1 MRTTIKDIAAATGL
15 SVTTVSL
22 VLNHKPSG
30 ISSATRERVLKAAK
44 EMDYRPNQLAVGLIK
59 RRTNTIGLLVPD
71 IRNMFYSA
79 IAKEAEHACRKKGWT
94 VMLCNTGDQHK
105 RELEYIR
112 VLGSRGVDGIIL
124 GISSDGNDE
133 KTQESCELTRSLGI
147 PLLLLDRTVQGSA
160 VVVDHKKG
168 GFLATEHLIKL
179 GHRRI
184 ACITGPSYLQ
194 GSISRVEGYR
204 QALSQF
210 GIPFDESLLV
220 EGGYMMQNGEEGVL
234 KLADKQYTALFAFND
249 MMAYGAYKALRRQ
262 GKSVPDD
269 VSVVGYDDIFFSEI
283 LEVPLTSVRQPL
295 EELGSAAAS
304 LLMEIANGETENKV
318 IQFEPQLIVR
328 KSTAKPK
335 E

>member
-1 MRTTIKDIAAATGL
+1 M
-15 SVTTVSL
+15 
-22 VLNHKPSG
+22 
-30 ISSATRERVLKAAK
+30 
-44 EMDYRPNQLAVGLIK
+44 
-59 RRTNTIGLLVPD
+59 
-71 IRNMFYSA
+71 
-79 IAKEAEHACRKKGWT
+79 
-94 VMLCNTGDQHK
+94 
-105 RELEYIR
+105 
-112 VLGSRGVDGIIL
+112 
-124 GISSDGNDE
+124 
-133 KTQESCELTRSLGI
+133 
-147 PLLLLDRTVQGSA
+147 
-160 VVVDHKKG
+160 VVDHKKG

-204 QALSQF
+204 QALSQY